1 MAKIKGPL
9 FSLDASGKLADSL
22 VYLKWKGINDVRSYV
37 IPANPRTEKQQAQRT
52 KMTEAVDLWHATA
65 FNDIDFSAWDLF
77 ASIMPTPMS
86 GFNAFIKCYIDAKVA
101 AKNFTPLYAGTI
113 SNITSSGFTFTI
125 KSNLSAD
132 VKLYIGT
139 SKTVMG
145 TAVSGTYNSGTKTW
159 TFTVTGLASG
169 TKYYFEV
176 KSTDPDDQGRTGIY
190 TVTTSAA

>member
-1 MAKIKGPL
+1 MAKTKGPL

-22 VYLKWKGINDVRSYV
+22 VYLKWKGISDVRSYV

-52 KMTEAVDLWHATA
+52 KMTEAVDLYHSTA
-65 FNDIDFSAWDLF
+65 FNDLDLSAWDLF

-86 GFNAFIKCYIDAKVA
+86 GFNAFVKSYIDAKVA
-101 AKNFTPLYAGTI
+101 EKDFTPLYDATI
-113 SNITSSGFTFTI
+113 SNITNSGFTFTI
-125 KSNLSAD
+125 KSDLAAD

-145 TAVSGTYNSGTKTW
+145 TEVSGTYNSGTKTW

-176 KSTDPDDQGRTGIY
+176 RSTDASDAGRTGIY
-190 TVTTSAA
+190 TVTTTT